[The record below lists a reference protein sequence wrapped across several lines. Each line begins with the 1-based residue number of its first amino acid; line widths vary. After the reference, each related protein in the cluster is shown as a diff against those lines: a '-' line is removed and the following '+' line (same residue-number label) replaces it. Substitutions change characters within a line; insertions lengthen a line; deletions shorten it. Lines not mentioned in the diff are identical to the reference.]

1 MKKTISVISAV
12 LILLSTFGYA
22 PQRIHS
28 APEQQTERV
37 SVVEELR
44 ETNSDTYLLSDGSY
58 ECVVYSEDR
67 YYKNTRG
74 GYTEIDNTII
84 EAKRSDNLG
93 DYAYK
98 NVSSDTVFAFSGN
111 APSIL
116 IDTEKS
122 DLSFVIND
130 SRASSAVPG
139 GAKEYAA
146 LFEYPL
152 SGDNCIAYYDA
163 LQSTDIV
170 YTSANGTLKEF
181 IVLKD
186 TNAPTSFVFDFKTEG
201 LSAKKTTDGTVEF
214 VDAKGEKVFELCKLF
229 ALDAAAEYT
238 DKLNY
243 SIEPVGKNR
252 TRITVQLS
260 RDYLN
265 DPNRVFPILI
275 DPSVMITGASKT
287 YDSYVSAA
295 KPNENFYMANVLR
308 TGKDSPYG
316 VRRTFIKFNIPASV
330 TGSITNSYIRIKK
343 QSGVAPT
350 MRAYRV
356 LDGWTSGT
364 ITWNNMPGYAT
375 AQQSAL
381 ATHVSNDWYKINV
394 TDIVS
399 YWTVGAYANNGFVL
413 KDNTENNTSHWTTF
427 ASSEAAS
434 PNKPELHIVYSPVLE
449 SDCVYMIKNVAKGK
463 YLSVNGSTV
472 KLANKDAMDGRQ
484 LWYVVAN
491 GTEYTLYS
499 MGYKDP
505 ASHGANESMLKGG
518 AGGSTPSFST
528 TAGNYTKWTVSKVE
542 SNYRLLNAV
551 SGTSYSTITASSA
564 NNNISIVNAANANNY
579 ANWRFEKIETSTFN
593 NYWGGSY
600 VINGRQVQKGEK
612 VHIRVDLTTSG
623 AENVL
628 EGGVLTDEDFEVA
641 LQWNG
646 LSENIQIH
654 MSNSTI
660 PSGVTPFV
668 VKIVG
673 KNENSSFP
681 GKTIPLD
688 ANGEKLIEVD
698 EYGNID
704 PHSDDNWYGVKIELN
719 LERLKDQ
726 TQINK
731 QYTILHEFGHEFG
744 HALKLSHP
752 AENDY
757 IQNLQNGRGHYAND
771 IMVCSAMN
779 NGKDPQEEGNLTCI
793 RPTWHDIINL
803 KNKWG

>member
-1 MKKTISVISAV
+1 MKKAISVISAV
-12 LILLSTFGYA
+12 LMLILAFGNA
-22 PQRIHS
+22 PQRIRS
-28 APEQQTERV
+28 EQVQQAERV
-37 SVVEELR
+37 GIVEELR

-243 SIEPVGKNR
+243 SIAPKGKDR
-252 TRITVQLS
+252 TQITVELS
-260 RDYLN
+260 KEYFN
-265 DPNRVFPILI
+265 DPSRVFPILI

-449 SDCVYMIKNVAKGK
+449 SDCVYMIKRTLPKVSIFQSTAARSNSPIRTQWTADSFGMWLQTAPSIRFTQWAIKTPRPTELTNPCLKAAPAAVRRVLARPRAIIR
-463 YLSVNGSTV
+463 NGPFPRWKAITDCSMPYRALRIRRLRRRLQTTIFRSSTPP
-472 KLANKDAMDGRQ
+472 MQ
-484 LWYVVAN
+484 II
-491 GTEYTLYS
+491 TQT
-499 MGYKDP
+499 
-505 ASHGANESMLKGG
+505 GALKRSKPPRSTTTG
-518 AGGSTPSFST
+518 AG
-528 TAGNYTKWTVSKVE
+528 
-542 SNYRLLNAV
+542 RML
-551 SGTSYSTITASSA
+551 
-564 NNNISIVNAANANNY
+564 
-579 ANWRFEKIETSTFN
+579 
-593 NYWGGSY
+593 
-600 VINGRQVQKGEK
+600 
-612 VHIRVDLTTSG
+612 
-623 AENVL
+623 
-628 EGGVLTDEDFEVA
+628 
-641 LQWNG
+641 
-646 LSENIQIH
+646 
-654 MSNSTI
+654 
-660 PSGVTPFV
+660 
-668 VKIVG
+668 
-673 KNENSSFP
+673 
-681 GKTIPLD
+681 
-688 ANGEKLIEVD
+688 
-698 EYGNID
+698 
-704 PHSDDNWYGVKIELN
+704 
-719 LERLKDQ
+719 
-726 TQINK
+726 
-731 QYTILHEFGHEFG
+731 
-744 HALKLSHP
+744 
-752 AENDY
+752 
-757 IQNLQNGRGHYAND
+757 
-771 IMVCSAMN
+771 
-779 NGKDPQEEGNLTCI
+779 
-793 RPTWHDIINL
+793 
-803 KNKWG
+803 